1 MGNTS
6 LKEQLN
12 QLPPELKDLIKKY
25 TINMCISCQNKHI
38 SDHELKRFH
47 QQHLPFICLECR
59 IQKNMKNSK
68 VKYILGIK

>member
-25 TINMCISCQNKHI
+25 TINVCISCQNKHI
-38 SDHELKRFH
+38 SDNELKRFH
-47 QQHLPFICLECR
+47 QQHFPFICLECR

-68 VKYILGIK
+68 VKYMLGVI

>member
-1 MGNTS
+1 MGNIS

-12 QLPPELKDLIKKY
+12 QLPPELKDLIKTY
-25 TINMCISCQNKHI
+25 TINVCIYCQNKHI
-38 SDHELKRFH
+38 SDNELKRFH

-68 VKYILGIK
+68 VKYMLGVI

>member
-1 MGNTS
+1 MENTS

-12 QLPPELKDLIKKY
+12 QLPPELKDLIKTY
-25 TINMCISCQNKHI
+25 TINVCIYCQNKHI
-38 SDHELKRFH
+38 SDNELKRFH

-68 VKYILGIK
+68 VKYMLGVI